1 MAVLKLLIKNN
12 CNYIG
17 ILGPK
22 TKLNRMLD
30 DLNNEG
36 IQLTEEKLNTI
47 YGPIGLDLGAETSEE
62 IALSIVAEIK
72 AVMSGKQGTS
82 LKYKTEKI
90 HTATN
95 TSCLI

>member
-1 MAVLKLLIKNN
+1 MAVLKLLVQTN

-36 IQLTEEKLNTI
+36 IELTEEKLTTI
-47 YGPIGLDLGAETSEE
+47 YGPIGLDLGAETAEE

-72 AVMSGKQGTS
+72 AVMSGKQGVS

-90 HTATN
+90 HSSTR
-95 TSCLI
+95 TSLV